1 MEIKRGN
8 FRFNRIVN
16 VNEILNESTLF
27 SMNQDDIDNDA
38 IVNGERLEDGDELI
52 VFQNTVEPYQNER
65 YCYIKFNT
73 LVGNDGQ
80 TKQITI
86 NKIIVDRNMIHPN
99 LFTQI
104 FTILLQQEDNECPNR
119 IVITNRF
126 NECYRGRIVEIAR
139 SAANRVCEIYT
150 YTSDLNPTYIIQ

>member
-1 MEIKRGN
+1 MPRNGKRT
-8 FRFNRIVN
+8 RLR
-16 VNEILNESTLF
+16 
-27 SMNQDDIDNDA
+27 NDA
-38 IVNGERLEDGDELI
+38 VVNDERLEDGDELI

-86 NKIIVDRNMIHPN
+86 NKIVVEKNLIHPN

-104 FTILLQQEDNECPNR
+104 FTILLQQEDNEHPNR

-126 NECYRGRIVEIAR
+126 NECYRDRIVEIAR
-139 SAANRVCEIYT
+139 AAANRICEI
-150 YTSDLNPTYIIQ
+150 

>member
-16 VNEILNESTLF
+16 TNEILNESSLF
-27 SMNQDDIDNDA
+27 FMYQDDIDNDV
-38 IVNGERLEDGDELI
+38 IVNGERLEDGDELV

-73 LVGNDGQ
+73 HVGNDGL

-86 NKIIVDRNMIHPN
+86 NKIIVDRNMTYPN

-119 IVITNRF
+119 IAITNRF

-139 SAANRVCEIYT
+139 SAANRICELYT
-150 YTSDLNPTYIIQ
+150 YTSELNPTYIIQ

>member
-16 VNEILNESTLF
+16 VNEILNESALF

-52 VFQNTVEPYQNER
+52 VFQNTKEPYQNER
-65 YCYIKFNT
+65 YCYIKFNA
-73 LVGNDGQ
+73 LVGGDLV

-86 NKIIVDRNMIHPN
+86 NKIIVDKNLIHPN

-104 FTILLQQEDNECPNR
+104 FTILLQQEDNEHPNR

>member
-16 VNEILNESTLF
+16 VNEILNESALF

-65 YCYIKFNT
+65 YCYIKFNI
-73 LVGNDGQ
+73 LVGNDEE
-80 TKQITI
+80 TKQIFA
-86 NKIIVDRNMIHPN
+86 DRI
-99 LFTQI
+99 
-104 FTILLQQEDNECPNR
+104 QELR
-119 IVITNRF
+119 QLTGV
-126 NECYRGRIVEIAR
+126 
-139 SAANRVCEIYT
+139 
-150 YTSDLNPTYIIQ
+150 

>member
-16 VNEILNESTLF
+16 INEILNESALF

-38 IVNGERLEDGDELI
+38 IVNGERLEEGDELI

-86 NKIIVDRNMIHPN
+86 NKIRVDRNMIHPN
-99 LFTQI
+99 LLLKYSLFYYNKKITSVLIELLLLIVLTNAIVVGLLKLHVPLQI
-104 FTILLQQEDNECPNR
+104 VF
-119 IVITNRF
+119 VK
-126 NECYRGRIVEIAR
+126 
-139 SAANRVCEIYT
+139 YT
-150 YTSDLNPTYIIQ
+150 HIHQS

>member
-16 VNEILNESTLF
+16 VNEILNESALF

-38 IVNGERLEDGDELI
+38 IVNGERLEEGDELI

-86 NKIIVDRNMIHPN
+86 NKIRVDRNMIHPN
-99 LFTQI
+99 LLLKYSLFYYNKKITSVLIELLLLIVLTNAIVVGLLKLHVPLQI
-104 FTILLQQEDNECPNR
+104 VF
-119 IVITNRF
+119 VK
-126 NECYRGRIVEIAR
+126 
-139 SAANRVCEIYT
+139 YT
-150 YTSDLNPTYIIQ
+150 HIHQS

>member
-16 VNEILNESTLF
+16 INEILNESALF

-38 IVNGERLEDGDELI
+38 IVNGERLEEGDELI

-73 LVGNDGQ
+73 LVGNDGR

-99 LFTQI
+99 LFSQI
-104 FTILLQQEDNECPNR
+104 FTILLQQESSEHPNR

-126 NECYRGRIVEIAR
+126 NECFRGRIVEVAF
-139 SAANRVCEIYT
+139 AATNRICDLYG
-150 YTSDLNPTYIIQ
+150 YTSELNPTYIIQ